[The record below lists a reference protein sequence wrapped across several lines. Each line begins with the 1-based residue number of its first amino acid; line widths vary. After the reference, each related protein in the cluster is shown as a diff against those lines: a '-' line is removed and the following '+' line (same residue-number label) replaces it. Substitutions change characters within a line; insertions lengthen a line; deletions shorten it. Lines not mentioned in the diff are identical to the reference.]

1 MISGLSVFAFA
12 SRFGVKHPPNV
23 ERFAMKTYP
32 ICRLLRS
39 VPGVSEV
46 RRRWFSDDRIT
57 FMYRGEP
64 FVVLEAW
71 GDSNRFWIGPKNP
84 PSANDLDPLHRAF
97 QEYHSPIANLVA
109 AVARILD

>member
-1 MISGLSVFAFA
+1 
-12 SRFGVKHPPNV
+12 
-23 ERFAMKTYP
+23 MKTYPICREDGALHAFEITSAWISYGP

-46 RRRWFSDDRIT
+46 RRRWFSDNRIT

-64 FVVLEAW
+64 FVVWEAW

-84 PSANDLDPLHRAF
+84 PSADDLAPLHRAF
-97 QEYHSPIANLVA
+97 QEYHGPIANLVA